1 MLAAPPDWDTRFLSR
16 TLAEVARVPV
26 RTFVATEPA
35 RWRDAATLAPVS
47 PSDLTR
53 SIAAARLVVAAGD
66 PALLPPPRS
75 PRAAASL
82 LWGPTV
88 GGRPGGRGGH
98 SPPTPAPRPAGP
110 RPRPR
115 SCDPRRRVRGR
126 PRRR

>member
-66 PALLPPPRS
+66 PALLPAPRA

-82 LWGPTV
+82 LWWPAV
-88 GGRPGGRGGH
+88 GGGAGGRDVE
-98 SPPTPAPRPAGP
+98 PPPPAPRPAPPPGLPSGSGP
-110 RPRPR
+110 PPRAATDRPP
-115 SCDPRRRVRGR
+115 
-126 PRRR
+126 